1 MAAKQIMLSEFPW
14 DPGYSIAGADEAL
27 TPALVLYPEIVASN
41 IERTLELL
49 GGDASRIRVHVK
61 TAKLG
66 YSIRLLLD
74 RKIRAFKCATTLE
87 LVTACENGAN
97 DVLFA
102 YPAMGAN
109 GRRVAQ
115 IADQFPN
122 VRISVLVENDDQL
135 RQWQGTRVGIF
146 LDINPGMNRTGIEQE
161 RTDKVVSAL
170 RGIGELGL

>member
-87 LVTACENGAN
+87 LVINATTAKA
-97 DVLFA
+97 
-102 YPAMGAN
+102 
-109 GRRVAQ
+109 
-115 IADQFPN
+115 
-122 VRISVLVENDDQL
+122 
-135 RQWQGTRVGIF
+135 
-146 LDINPGMNRTGIEQE
+146 
-161 RTDKVVSAL
+161 
-170 RGIGELGL
+170 LGLALPPTILVRADEMIE